1 MPLQLSAKSAPKL
14 LQEFTDTYTLS
25 KEGFAKILGEIL
37 HFSIERFIENGI
49 FSQEKFDQSI
59 VNDLIERA
67 LRKYPDPLPN
77 RSKIISEA
85 QNLLNNFFNN
95 REVVKELRELLLKA
109 KDILIE
115 PQAYYHETQE
125 VLRPDILV
133 ISLKEVILIEIKLRA
148 SDYSE
153 EQVTEYI
160 RLLKNLFPNH
170 PLRVY
175 LLTIEPPALKEIL
188 RKGKEEER
196 YAEKPSHSTQLSLF
210 G

>member
-1 MPLQLSAKSAPKL
+1 LLKYLVKFCTSLSSASLKMA
-14 LQEFTDTYTLS
+14 F
-25 KEGFAKILGEIL
+25 
-37 HFSIERFIENGI
+37 

-59 VNDLIERA
+59 INDLIERA

-77 RSKIISEA
+77 RRKIISEA
-85 QNLLNNFFNN
+85 QNLLNNFFKNK
-95 REVVKELRELLLKA
+95 EVVKEIRELLLKA
-109 KDILIE
+109 KNILIE
-115 PQAYYHETQE
+115 PLAYFHEKQE

-148 SDYSE
+148 SDYSQ

-175 LLTIEPPALKEIL
+175 LLTIDPPALTEIL
-188 RKGKEEER
+188 RETKEEER
-196 YAEKPSHSTQLSLF
+196 YAEKLSHSTQLSLF

>member
-25 KEGFAKILGEIL
+25 EEGFAKILGEIL

-59 VNDLIERA
+59 INDLIEKA

-77 RSKIISEA
+77 RRKIISEA
-85 QNLLNNFFNN
+85 QNLLNNFFKNK
-95 REVVKELRELLLKA
+95 EVVEKFRELLLKA
-109 KDILIE
+109 KNILIE
-115 PQAYYHETQE
+115 PQAYFHEKQE

-160 RLLKNLFPNH
+160 QLLKNLFPNY

-188 RKGKEEER
+188 RERKEEEK
-196 YAEKPSHSTQLSLF
+196 YAEKLSHSTQLSLF
-210 G
+210 R

>member
-14 LQEFTDTYTLS
+14 LQEFTDSYTLS
-25 KEGFAKILGEIL
+25 EEGFAKILGEIL

-49 FSQEKFDQSI
+49 FSQEKFDQGI
-59 VNDLIERA
+59 INDLIERA

-77 RSKIISEA
+77 RSKIVSEA
-85 QNLLNNFFNN
+85 QTLLNDFLNN
-95 REVVKELRELLLKA
+95 RKVLEEIRELLSKA
-109 KDILIE
+109 KNILIE
-115 PQAYYHETQE
+115 PQAYFHEKQE

-160 RLLKNLFPNH
+160 RLLKKLFPNY
-170 PLRVY
+170 PIRVY

-188 RKGKEEER
+188 REGKEEER
-196 YAEKPSHSTQLSLF
+196 YAEKLSHSTQLSLF
-210 G
+210 E

>member
-14 LQEFTDTYTLS
+14 LQEFTDSYTLS
-25 KEGFAKILGEIL
+25 EEGFAKILGEIL
-37 HFSIERFIENGI
+37 HFSIERFVENGI
-49 FSQEKFDQSI
+49 FSQEKFDQGI
-59 VNDLIERA
+59 INDLIERA

-77 RSKIISEA
+77 RSKIVSEA
-85 QNLLNNFFNN
+85 QTLLNDFLNN
-95 REVVKELRELLLKA
+95 RKVLEEIRELLLKA
-109 KDILIE
+109 KNILIE
-115 PQAYYHETQE
+115 PQAYFHEKQE

-160 RLLKNLFPNH
+160 RLLKKLFPNY
-170 PLRVY
+170 PIRVY

-188 RKGKEEER
+188 REGKEEER
-196 YAEKPSHSTQLSLF
+196 YAEKLSHSTQLSLF
-210 G
+210 E

>member
-1 MPLQLSAKSAPKL
+1 VV
-14 LQEFTDTYTLS
+14 E
-25 KEGFAKILGEIL
+25 EI
-37 HFSIERFIENGI
+37 
-49 FSQEKFDQSI
+49 
-59 VNDLIERA
+59 
-67 LRKYPDPLPN
+67 
-77 RSKIISEA
+77 
-85 QNLLNNFFNN
+85 
-95 REVVKELRELLLKA
+95 RELLLKA
-109 KDILIE
+109 KNILIE
-115 PQAYYHETQE
+115 PQAYFHEKQE

-175 LLTIEPPALKEIL
+175 LLTIEPPALTEIL
-188 RKGKEEER
+188 RETKEEER
-196 YAEKPSHSTQLSLF
+196 YAEKLSHTTQLSLF

>member
-25 KEGFAKILGEIL
+25 EEGFAKILGEIL

-59 VNDLIERA
+59 INDLIEKA

-77 RSKIISEA
+77 RRKIISEA
-85 QNLLNNFFNN
+85 QNLLNNFFKNK
-95 REVVKELRELLLKA
+95 EVVEKFRELLLKA
-109 KDILIE
+109 KNILIE
-115 PQAYYHETQE
+115 PQAYFHEKQE

-160 RLLKNLFPNH
+160 QLLKNLFPNY

-188 RKGKEEER
+188 RERKEEER
-196 YAEKPSHSTQLSLF
+196 YAEKLSHSTQLSLF
-210 G
+210 R

>member
-14 LQEFTDTYTLS
+14 LQEFTDTYILS
-25 KEGFAKILGEIL
+25 EEGFAKILGEIL
-37 HFSIERFIENGI
+37 HFSIERFIENGF

-59 VNDLIERA
+59 INDLIERA

-77 RSKIISEA
+77 RSKIICEA
-85 QNLLNNFFNN
+85 QTLLNNFFKNS
-95 REVVKELRELLLKA
+95 EVVKKIRELLLKA
-109 KDILIE
+109 KNILIE
-115 PQAYYHETQE
+115 PQAYFHEKQE

-160 RLLKNLFPNH
+160 QLLKNLFPNY

-188 RKGKEEER
+188 SEGKEEER
-196 YAEKPSHSTQLSLF
+196 YAEKLSHSTQLSLF
-210 G
+210 R

>member
-1 MPLQLSAKSAPKL
+1 MPLQLSTKSAPKL

-49 FSQEKFDQSI
+49 FSQEKIDQSI
-59 VNDLIERA
+59 INDLIERA

-85 QNLLNNFFNN
+85 QNLLNAFLNN
-95 REVVKELRELLLKA
+95 RKVLEEIKELLLKA

-115 PQAYYHETQE
+115 PQAYYHDKQE
-125 VLRPDILV
+125 VLRPDILG

-175 LLTIEPPALKEIL
+175 LLTIEPPALTEIL
-188 RKGKEEER
+188 RETKEEES
-196 YAEKPSHSTQLSLF
+196 YAEKLSHSTQLSLF

>member
-25 KEGFAKILGEIL
+25 EEGFPKILGEIL

-59 VNDLIERA
+59 INDLIERA

-85 QNLLNNFFNN
+85 QNLLNNFFKN
-95 REVVKELRELLLKA
+95 REVVEEIRELLLKE
-109 KDILIE
+109 KNILIE
-115 PQAYYHETQE
+115 PQAYSHEKQE

-160 RLLKNLFPNH
+160 RLLKNLFPNY

-188 RKGKEEER
+188 REGKEEER
-196 YAEKPSHSTQLSLF
+196 YAEKLSHSPQLSLF

>member
-59 VNDLIERA
+59 INDLIERA

-77 RSKIISEA
+77 RSKILSEA
-85 QNLLNNFFNN
+85 QNLLNAFLNN
-95 REVVKELRELLLKA
+95 RKVLEEIKELLLKA

-115 PQAYYHETQE
+115 PQAYYHDKQE
-125 VLRPDILV
+125 VLRPDILG

-160 RLLKNLFPNH
+160 RLLKNLFQNH

-175 LLTIEPPALKEIL
+175 LLTIDPPALKEIL
-188 RKGKEEER
+188 REGKEEGK
-196 YAEKPSHSTQLSLF
+196 YAEKLSHSTQLSLF

>member
-25 KEGFAKILGEIL
+25 EEGFAKILGEIL
-37 HFSIERFIENGI
+37 HFSIEYFIENGI
-49 FSQEKFDQSI
+49 FSQERPDQSI
-59 VNDLIERA
+59 INDLIERA

-85 QNLLNNFFNN
+85 QNLLNNFFKN
-95 REVVKELRELLLKA
+95 REVVEGIRKLLLKA
-109 KDILIE
+109 KNILIE
-115 PQAYYHETQE
+115 PQAYFHEKQE

-153 EQVTEYI
+153 EQVTEYVE
-160 RLLKNLFPNH
+160 LLKNLFPNH
-170 PLRVY
+170 PIRVY

-188 RKGKEEER
+188 REGKEEER
-196 YAEKPSHSTQLSLF
+196 YAEKLSHFTQLSLF